1 MKNAFYST
9 NGLSILHSSF
19 FILHFPSSL
28 LKSYTIFPYEMLNIF
43 HEMCTIFYILAFE
56 NSLIL
61 RTI

>member
-1 MKNAFYST
+1 MKNAFSSI
-9 NGLSILHSSF
+9 NGLS
-19 FILHFPSSL
+19 ILHFPSSL
-28 LKSYTIFPYEMLNIF
+28 LKSYTIFPHEMLNIF